1 MLTDK
6 LGVHVACVLIGA
18 LAAIASADDLKQD
31 VKGSRDHPALAR
43 VPGYYVAAYDEKKS
57 DSADFCR
64 RDPAK
69 HVKLQGRRWSYTYKR
84 ASAATSRSGAQIRRH
99 YLALFKKARARP
111 ICDSE
116 PDLDARLARAG
127 SETWVHLRAFA
138 PGDSFELEIVERQT
152 R

>member
-6 LGVHVACVLIGA
+6 LGVHTACVLFGA
-18 LAAIASADDLKQD
+18 LAAVAGADDLKQD
-31 VKGSRDHPALAR
+31 VKGSRDHPSLAR
-43 VPGYYVAAYDEKKS
+43 VPGYYIAAYDEKKS

-69 HVKLQGRRWSYTYKR
+69 HVKFQGHRWSYTYKR

-99 YLALFKKARARP
+99 YLALLRKAHAQP
-111 ICDSE
+111 ICDAE
-116 PDLDARLARAG
+116 PDLDARVARSG
-127 SETWVHLRAFA
+127 RETWVHLRAFA
-138 PGDSFELEIVERQT
+138 PGESYELEIVEREA